1 MNDVHIFKIGPID
14 DAGACLYVPVSPAR
28 TLEVADATDD
38 ADGITKIVEQ
48 WPDGR
53 FQCSP
58 DLEAAAEQLGIPV
71 APLEAATEGT
81 RISTALSIAQ
91 SPDFDGIVSSWS
103 VLVLMR
109 GMSQFVDAGAVERW
123 PPKLAIDIE
132 LRGDRELDCHGVLLT
147 APYPGVVLFTDH
159 RDAKAC
165 ALLDGEEQQAFIAE
179 RDHLRVQ
186 LEPGPEYVI
195 EWIRDF
201 YDIECMPRVLKRRGG
216 ENVLADDEDALVVG
230 GVLSALAAVED
241 VRETTYAETRTPGR
255 QVRTFVSPGGPW
267 PLLQVPGTT

>member
-14 DAGACLYVPVSPAR
+14 DAGACLYVPVSPERA
-28 TLEVADATDD
+28 LEVADATDD
-38 ADGITKIVEQ
+38 AEGITKIVEQ
-48 WPDGR
+48 WPDGH

-58 DLEAAAEQLGIPV
+58 DLEVAAEQLGIPV

-91 SPDFDGIVSSWS
+91 SPDFDAIVSSWS
-103 VLVLMR
+103 VLILMR
-109 GMSQFVDAGAVERW
+109 GTSQFVDSGTVERW
-123 PPKLAIDIE
+123 PRRLPIDIE
-132 LRGDRELDCHGVLLT
+132 LRGDREIDYHGVLLT
-147 APYPGVVLFTDH
+147 APYHGVVLFADH

-165 ALLDGEEQQAFIAE
+165 ALLDGDDQQAFIAE

-186 LEPGPEYVI
+186 LEPGPEFVI

-201 YDIECMPRVLKRRGG
+201 YDIEYMPRVLKRSGG
-216 ENVLADDEDALVVG
+216 QNVLADDEDALVIG

-241 VRETTYAETRTPGR
+241 VRETAHTVTRSPAR

-267 PLLQVPGTT
+267 PPLHVPGTT